1 MKLKHFFFF
10 AMAGALATAC
20 NETEDGLA
28 SGLSNTLKRIQT
40 EGDRFA
46 SRFNNATG
54 EWDAN
59 DAIGVF
65 MQTAAD
71 NQTVEGG
78 WNVRFVTAEGGATAD
93 FSTAG
98 MGIPLPEGNVDVFAC
113 YPYNPD
119 IFQDYLYRMEVGNQE
134 DGISQYDL
142 MYAKAENRAASELS
156 SGLGLQ
162 FAHQLSL
169 VKVNVTLP
177 DNLEG
182 QKVEGVSMNGLNT
195 AGDFNLSTGTW
206 EAVETPAV
214 MNVGLNEV
222 ADNAFQCVVLP
233 TTDLSELTLTFTLT
247 DNSTYRF
254 EMSDVQS
261 SSVTS
266 FEKGHEYTFTINL
279 NAPVNGYLD
288 GAEGATSAPWE
299 NGGEQGGTA
308 DQIVSDPD
316 IPSDYNVIEVS
327 SADDLARLAN
337 IGGKVALRFNAD
349 VTSGV
354 EMLSVSE
361 KVTELAVK
369 GANET
374 PSSLVLKGFAVEGA
388 LSKLSILNMNITGDG
403 GADLL
408 SCDFAEDAAI
418 EIKGC
423 KLSGMKNVLNFSGD
437 SRILASLN
445 VDDCQ
450 IENTG
455 SLVNSYRIKEISL
468 TNSTLWK
475 VSGRAVFV
483 NTAEFGEKSLLTN
496 IRVSSCTLA
505 EIGGTP
511 FESNYSNTD
520 LYFDNNISAVF
531 LESGKNNLGY
541 KVTAQSF
548 KNNHAAAGGEDGLL
562 PAVLIHNGEVTVDG
576 GWASTDQTV
585 GQLFTDAASG
595 NFSTTIADAG
605 DPRWRNQ

>member
-10 AMAGALATAC
+10 AMAGALATSC

-142 MYAKAENRAASELS
+142 MYAKVENRAASELS

-354 EMLSVSE
+354 ETLSVSE
-361 KVTELAVK
+361 KVTELV
-369 GANET
+369 
-374 PSSLVLKGFAVEGA
+374 VIR
-388 LSKLSILNMNITGDG
+388 SK
-403 GADLL
+403 
-408 SCDFAEDAAI
+408 
-418 EIKGC
+418 
-423 KLSGMKNVLNFSGD
+423 
-437 SRILASLN
+437 
-445 VDDCQ
+445 
-450 IENTG
+450 
-455 SLVNSYRIKEISL
+455 
-468 TNSTLWK
+468 
-475 VSGRAVFV
+475 
-483 NTAEFGEKSLLTN
+483 
-496 IRVSSCTLA
+496 
-505 EIGGTP
+505 
-511 FESNYSNTD
+511 
-520 LYFDNNISAVF
+520 
-531 LESGKNNLGY
+531 
-541 KVTAQSF
+541 
-548 KNNHAAAGGEDGLL
+548 
-562 PAVLIHNGEVTVDG
+562 
-576 GWASTDQTV
+576 
-585 GQLFTDAASG
+585 
-595 NFSTTIADAG
+595 
-605 DPRWRNQ
+605 